1 MSTHN
6 ARIPALALAIS
17 LAAASF
23 SASAADAYSVSLR
36 LFHEGKEFG
45 APRMVV
51 KSGVQGSV
59 EVFGPDSYRLKLI
72 ATDDGPGRIKISTQL
87 DSSHGS
93 ISPEVVVRPGT
104 QAEVSIG
111 DLKVALTATPHG
123 S

>member
-1 MSTHN
+1 MSTHK

-17 LAAASF
+17 IAAASF
-23 SASAADAYSVSLR
+23 SVSAADAYSVSLR
-36 LFHEGKEFG
+36 LFHKGEEFG

-51 KSGVQGSV
+51 KSGVQGSMDV
-59 EVFGPDSYRLKLI
+59 SGPDSYRLKLI
-72 ATDDGPGRIKISTQL
+72 ATGDGPDRIKISTQL

-104 QAEVSIG
+104 QATVSIG
-111 DLKVALTATPHG
+111 DLKVALTATPYG